1 MYLLGCHF
9 VLFVLRSGF
18 FVYCRPAMDRHDNGD
33 SVLPR
38 CHDWS
43 ASRFACNRNLASGL
57 SWHYL
62 DSVQKDTQR
71 ATIFGWVGRLSEPTL
86 QSAQTILDQRFC
98 TEAFVSLRQ
107 ILWRFVLSWP
117 TWLLCTF
124 RISQKNT
131 LQRGIKIPCQA
142 GLRRC
147 ILYSLVYVK
156 CLEMCGD
163 SSSRNLDHLHKPQ
176 CETGLIRPLGS
187 CRCTDVTIHT
197 LMDGKRQRKIAIKSI
212 LANKILKRL
221 FDKLLGKNKLSNK
234 WHESLCQGFFPNGEE
249 LMIRLESYPKSTWI
263 SVQKGRHLN
272 TDKLACDISRA
283 DMLMI
288 P

>member
-117 TWLLCTF
+117 TLLLCTF
-124 RISQKNT
+124 
-131 LQRGIKIPCQA
+131 GIKKNLAEINKDSLPGRTQA
-142 GLRRC
+142 MHLVQSC
-147 ILYSLVYVK
+147 ICEMSWNVWSFFFQEFGPFAQATMRDWFNQATWQLQVYWWY
-156 CLEMCGD
+156 D
-163 SSSRNLDHLHKPQ
+163 S
-176 CETGLIRPLGS
+176 
-187 CRCTDVTIHT
+187 

-212 LANKILKRL
+212 LANKILKGL

-234 WHESLCQGFFPNGEE
+234 SHESLCQGFFPNGEE
-249 LMIRLESYPKSTWI
+249 LMIRLES
-263 SVQKGRHLN
+263 
-272 TDKLACDISRA
+272 
-283 DMLMI
+283 
-288 P
+288 